1 MKIKTD
7 VRIRNR
13 ANQGC
18 FGFQGPFCQI
28 GSHLFSEVSHTA
40 DTALHSVSITVTW
53 HWEELCP
60 VYSVQLCRPGFDS
73 YPDVGLIICL
83 VSIHGEPAT
92 KNSQNPSTNEHFSW
106 GCMLHL

>member
-1 MKIKTD
+1 MI
-7 VRIRNR
+7 
-13 ANQGC
+13 

-40 DTALHSVSITVTW
+40 VCTAECIYHCHLALESALSPI
-53 HWEELCP
+53 
-60 VYSVQLCRPGFDS
+60 QLCRPGFDS

-83 VSIHGEPAT
+83 GDIFMVSIHGEPVT